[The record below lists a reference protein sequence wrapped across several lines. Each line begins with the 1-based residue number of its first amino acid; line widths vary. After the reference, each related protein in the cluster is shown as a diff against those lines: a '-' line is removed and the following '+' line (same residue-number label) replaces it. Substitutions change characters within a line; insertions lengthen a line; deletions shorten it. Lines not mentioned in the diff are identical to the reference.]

1 MPQSDPSAGAAVP
14 GQREIAGRLAAFL
27 RAADTALDSW
37 DLYSDEHTDLDGW
50 PYDPEAYDGRK
61 AERDRAVWAAFNP
74 LREEA
79 GVLLDAAEADLGRI
93 PVSSV
98 AQRWAWQLGQLRD
111 ALDRIEAT
119 GTEYRKLLTAHP
131 HASSEARHAAVD
143 ARNAEAWNALYS
155 WSVHGRAVLE
165 ILTTAVRAAAGPRLA
180 ATPPPPAPSAT
191 AGHSTR
197 R

>member
-1 MPQSDPSAGAAVP
+1 MPQPVPSGSAAVP
-14 GQREIAGRLAAFL
+14 GHQEIAGRLAAFL

-50 PYDPEAYDGRK
+50 PYDPETYDGRK
-61 AERDRAVWAAFNP
+61 AERDGAVWTAFSP

-79 GVLLDAAEADLGRI
+79 SVLLDAAEADLGRI

-98 AQRWAWQLGQLRD
+98 QQRWAWQLGQLRD

-119 GTEYRKLLTAHP
+119 RTEYRKLLTAHP
-131 HASSEARHAAVD
+131 HASREARHAAVD

-165 ILTTAVRAAAGPRLA
+165 IRAATVRAAGPRIA
-180 ATPPPPAPSAT
+180 ATPPPPAPPAT
-191 AGHSTR
+191 AGHTTR

>member
-1 MPQSDPSAGAAVP
+1 MPRPSPSGSTAPLGH
-14 GQREIAGRLAAFL
+14 QEITGRLAAFL
-27 RAADTALDSW
+27 RAADTALDAW

-50 PYDPEAYDGRK
+50 PYDPETYDDRK
-61 AERDRAVWAAFNP
+61 AERDRAVWTAFSP

-79 GVLLDAAEADLGRI
+79 SVLLDAAEADLERT

-98 AQRWAWQLGQLRD
+98 QQRWAWQLGQLRD
-111 ALDRIEAT
+111 ALDQVNAT
-119 GTEYRKLLTAHP
+119 RTEYQQLLAAHP
-131 HASSEARHAAVD
+131 HASREARHAAVD

-165 ILTTAVRAAAGPRLA
+165 IRAVALRAATGPRIA
-180 ATPPPPAPSAT
+180 ATPPSPAPPST
-191 AGHSTR
+191 AGHTTR

>member
-1 MPQSDPSAGAAVP
+1 MPQSVPSRSAAVP
-14 GQREIAGRLAAFL
+14 GHQEIAGRLAVFL
-27 RAADTALDSW
+27 RAADTALDTW

-61 AERDRAVWAAFNP
+61 AERDRAVWMAFSP

-79 GVLLDAAEADLGRI
+79 SVLLDVAEADLDRI
-93 PVSSV
+93 PLSSV
-98 AQRWAWQLGQLRD
+98 QQRWAWQLGQLRD
-111 ALDRIEAT
+111 ALARIETAR
-119 GTEYRKLLTAHP
+119 TEYQELLTAHP
-131 HASSEARHAAVD
+131 HASREARHSAVD

-165 ILTTAVRAAAGPRLA
+165 IRTTAVRAAAGPRLA
-180 ATPPPPAPSAT
+180 TTPPPAPLAT
-191 AGHSTR
+191 AGHTTR

>member
-1 MPQSDPSAGAAVP
+1 VPRSAPSGSAAVP
-14 GQREIAGRLAAFL
+14 GHQEIAGRLAAFL

-61 AERDRAVWAAFNP
+61 AERDRAVWTAFSP
-74 LREEA
+74 LRKEA
-79 GVLLDAAEADLGRI
+79 GILLDAAEADLNRI

-98 AQRWAWQLGQLRD
+98 QQRWTWQLGQLRD
-111 ALDRIEAT
+111 ALDQIDAT
-119 GTEYRKLLTAHP
+119 GTECRKLLAAHP
-131 HASSEARHAAVD
+131 HASREARLAAVD

-165 ILTTAVRAAAGPRLA
+165 IRTTAVRAAAGPRLA
-180 ATPPPPAPSAT
+180 AVTPPPAPPASAAHT
-191 AGHSTR
+191 TR